1 MERPILIQVAM
12 KVECEK
18 LLKKIENIKEK
29 EIKGYKFYEGTINN
43 YKIVLLLSNV
53 GLIQTSASLMLAINE
68 YNPIAII
75 NMGIAGSTS
84 PNLHIKDIIIGTECL
99 NINSYKTSIK
109 EKNKGSDSIN
119 WELLTFLSG
128 EEDKLIIEQSDKELI
143 ELTKKINIDSNV
155 YYGRIGSGDCWNR
168 EIDKIISLNEK
179 YKIVCEDME
188 SIAVYTISNQFKI
201 PVISIKCISDN
212 VLTGEEYDRT
222 VGSYI
227 QEYIFNYIKILIDK
241 FNY

>member
-12 KVECEK
+12 KVECEE

-29 EIKGYKFYEGTINN
+29 EIKGYKFYEGIINN
-43 YKIVLLLSNV
+43 YNIVLLLSNV

-119 WELLTFLSG
+119 WELLTFLRG
-128 EEDKLIIEQSDKELI
+128 EEDKVIIE
-143 ELTKKINIDSNV
+143 
-155 YYGRIGSGDCWNR
+155 
-168 EIDKIISLNEK
+168 
-179 YKIVCEDME
+179 
-188 SIAVYTISNQFKI
+188 
-201 PVISIKCISDN
+201 
-212 VLTGEEYDRT
+212 
-222 VGSYI
+222 
-227 QEYIFNYIKILIDK
+227 
-241 FNY
+241 

>member
-12 KVECEK
+12 KIECEE

-29 EIKGYKFYEGTINN
+29 EIKGYKFYEGIINN
-43 YKIVLLLSNV
+43 YNVVLLLSNV

-75 NMGIAGSTS
+75 NMGIAGSVS
-84 PNLHIKDIIIGTECL
+84 PKLHIKDIVIGTECL
-99 NINSYKTSIK
+99 NINSYKTPIK
-109 EKNKGSDSIN
+109 EKNKGSNSIY

-128 EEDKLIIEQSDKELI
+128 KEDRLITEYADKELV
-143 ELTKKINIDSNV
+143 ELTKKIINKTNV
-155 YYGRIGSGDCWNR
+155 YYGKIGSGDCWNR
-168 EIDKIISLNEK
+168 EIDKIISLNK
-179 YKIVCEDME
+179 NYKIICEDME
-188 SIAVYTISNQFKI
+188 SIAVYTIANQFKI

-212 VLTGEEYDRT
+212 ILTGEEYDRT

>member
-1 MERPILIQVAM
+1 MKRPILIQVAM
-12 KVECEK
+12 KIEGEE

-29 EIKGYKFYEGTINN
+29 SLKGYTIYEGIIEN
-43 YKIVLLLSNV
+43 YKIVLLISNV

-75 NMGIAGSTS
+75 NIGIAGATS
-84 PNLHIKDIIIGTECL
+84 KKLHIKDIIIGTECL
-99 NINSYKTSIK
+99 NINSYKTPIK
-109 EKNKGSDSIN
+109 EKNKGSDATN

-128 EEDKLIIEQSDKELI
+128 IEDKLIIEKADKKLI
-143 ELTKKINIDSNV
+143 ELTKNINTNSNI

-168 EIDKIISLNEK
+168 EIDKIISLNKK
-179 YKIVCEDME
+179 YKIICEDME
-188 SIAVYTISNQFKI
+188 SIAVYTIANQFKI

-212 VLTGEEYDRT
+212 ILTSEEYDRT

-227 QEYIFNYIKILIDK
+227 QEYIFNYIKLLINKKWD
-241 FNY
+241 

>member
-1 MERPILIQVAM
+1 M
-12 KVECEK
+12 
-18 LLKKIENIKEK
+18 
-29 EIKGYKFYEGTINN
+29 
-43 YKIVLLLSNV
+43 LLLSNV

-75 NMGIAGSTS
+75 NMGIAGSVS
-84 PNLHIKDIIIGTECL
+84 PKLHIKDIVIGTECL
-99 NINSYKTSIK
+99 NINSYKTPIK
-109 EKNKGSDSIN
+109 EKNKGSNSIY

-128 EEDKLIIEQSDKELI
+128 KEDRLITEYADKELV
-143 ELTKKINIDSNV
+143 ELTKKIINKTNV
-155 YYGRIGSGDCWNR
+155 YYGKIGSGDCWNR
-168 EIDKIISLNEK
+168 EIDKIISLNK
-179 YKIVCEDME
+179 NYKIICEDME
-188 SIAVYTISNQFKI
+188 SIAVYTIANQFKI

-212 VLTGEEYDRT
+212 ILTGEEYDRT